1 MIDVRLSIM
10 RRLLEAGEN
19 KEGVILYPHIGADGD
34 ALGSSLALYLVL
46 KKLDLNVWL
55 LLDEPV
61 SPKLRFMPEWQSA
74 IVFVDEA
81 ANEWQSRQRLALAID
96 CADSD
101 RTGRRRVVFDEAEC
115 QMALDH
121 HVSSGESKNL
131 RLIDAQAA
139 ATAEIIAD
147 LISDLEG
154 HLQVKLMDR
163 DIASLLMTALISDTG
178 RFVYSNTT
186 ARSFKTAAWLMEYEP
201 DLRLITY
208 QLFDLSTQVRLRL
221 MGRLFTDAEFC
232 LDGRLAIAVVDQKLL
247 DEYNATEHDIE
258 GIVSQLRNV
267 SGVEVS
273 FVLRQLTDGSVKVNI
288 RSSDGFNASEFARGY
303 GGGGHPKAAGMTLKN
318 SDLHQVA
325 DMLRQDAGR
334 YLK

>member
-1 MIDVRLSIM
+1 
-10 RRLLEAGEN
+10 
-19 KEGVILYPHIGADGD
+19 
-34 ALGSSLALYLVL
+34 
-46 KKLDLNVWL
+46 
-55 LLDEPV
+55 
-61 SPKLRFMPEWQSA
+61 MPEWQSA

-163 DIASLLMTALISDTG
+163 DIASFLIQGD
-178 RFVYSNTT
+178 
-186 ARSFKTAAWLMEYEP
+186 
-201 DLRLITY
+201 
-208 QLFDLSTQVRLRL
+208 
-221 MGRLFTDAEFC
+221 LFT
-232 LDGRLAIAVVDQKLL
+232 RI
-247 DEYNATEHDIE
+247 
-258 GIVSQLRNV
+258 QLPEA
-267 SGVEVS
+267 S
-273 FVLRQLTDGSVKVNI
+273 RQLPGSWNTSQIFV
-288 RSSDGFNASEFARGY
+288 S
-303 GGGGHPKAAGMTLKN
+303 
-318 SDLHQVA
+318 LHISCST
-325 DMLRQDAGR
+325 
-334 YLK
+334 

>member
-1 MIDVRLSIM
+1 MIDVRLSVM
-10 RRLLEAGEN
+10 KRLLEAAEK

-34 ALGSSLALYLVL
+34 ALGSSLALMLVL
-46 KKLDLNVWL
+46 KKLDINVWL
-55 LLDEPV
+55 LLDEPI
-61 SPKLRFMPEWQSA
+61 SPKLKFMPHWQDMYVFTDGEVEEWQQKQ
-74 IVFVDEA
+74 II
-81 ANEWQSRQRLALAID
+81 ALAID

-101 RTGRRRVVFDEAEC
+101 RTGRRRVVFDAAAC

-131 RLIDAQAA
+131 RFIDANAA

-147 LISDLEG
+147 LIADLEK
-154 HLQVKLMDR
+154 HLQIALMDR

-186 ARSFKTAAWLMEYEP
+186 SRSFRTAAWLMEYEP

-208 QLFDLSTQVRLRL
+208 QLFDLSSQIRLRL
-221 MGRLFTDAEFC
+221 TGRIFTDAEFYY
-232 LDGRLAIAVVDQKLL
+232 DGKLAIAIVNQKLL
-247 DEYNATEHDIE
+247 DEYNATEHDLE

-267 SGVEVS
+267 AGVEVS

-303 GGGGHPKAAGMTLKN
+303 GGGGHPKAAGMTLKA
-318 SDLHQVA
+318 A
-325 DMLRQDAGR
+325 DIHKTAEMLRDAAGR
-334 YLK
+334 YLQ

>member
-1 MIDVRLSIM
+1 MIDVRINVM
-10 RRLLEAGEN
+10 KRLLEAGKKN
-19 KEGVILYPHIGADGD
+19 EGVILYPHIGADGD

-46 KKLDLNVWL
+46 KKLDLDVWL
-55 LLDEPV
+55 LLDEEL
-61 SPKLRFMPEWQSA
+61 SPKLRFMPEWQA
-74 IVFVDEA
+74 AHVFTDDA
-81 ANEWQSRQRLALAID
+81 ADEWQKRQTIALAID

-101 RTGRRRVVFDEAEC
+101 RTGRRRVVFDEADC
-115 QMALDH
+115 KMALDH
-121 HVSSGESKNL
+121 HVSSGESTNL
-131 RLIDAQAA
+131 RFIDAQAA

-147 LISDLEG
+147 LISDLEE
-154 HLQVKLMDR
+154 LLKIELMDR
-163 DIASLLMTALISDTG
+163 DIASLLMTALVSDTG

-186 ARSFKTAAWLMEYEP
+186 ARSFRTAAWLMEYEP

-208 QLFDLSTQVRLRL
+208 QLFDLSSQVRLRL
-221 MGRLFTDAEFC
+221 MGRIFTDAEFC
-232 LDGRLAIAVVDQKLL
+232 YDGKLAIALIDQKLL

-267 SGVEVS
+267 AGVEVS

-318 SDLHQVA
+318 TDLHQA
-325 DMLRQDAGR
+325 EEMLRQAASR
-334 YLK
+334 YLQ